1 MSRLQAEH
9 PYASDSP
16 LAAPLVPSPLSEAQ
30 RRRLLV
36 DWNTSARSYP
46 HELCAHTLFEAQ
58 AARTPNADALIFESR
73 TISYRALNRR
83 ANQIA
88 RALQARGVGPDT
100 LIGLA
105 MDRSVEQIV
114 GVLGILKAGAAYVP
128 LDPKYPAER
137 LALMLADTAAP
148 LVLTQRHLYERL
160 PTAHAQILVIDE
172 QPDTTAADDE
182 NPVSAVSADSL
193 AYVIYTSGST
203 GTPKGVLIDHRGL
216 VNHTFAMIESHAL
229 QASDRVLQFSSL
241 GFDASAA
248 TLFPALS
255 AGAALVLPV
264 GAPTELVGDQLTRLC
279 EHEQITILQ
288 LPASIWHQWVDTL
301 WLHRQPL
308 QAPIRVL
315 LVGGESPSVEKLRL
329 WARLAGR
336 RMKFLNAYG
345 PTEAAITTTLYELNC
360 DEATAATITSIP
372 MGRPLPN
379 KQVYILDPYQQLVPI
394 GTTGEIYIGGIGL
407 ARGYLN
413 RPDLTAERFISW
425 SPPGPGD
432 AGPGAPI
439 RLYRTGDLARYRAD
453 GQIEFLGRVDHQIKI
468 RGYRIE
474 LGEIEAVLR
483 QHPQVRDTVVIA
495 REDVPGL
502 PQLVAYVVPQPPEAA
517 APPGGRLDAELSMF
531 LWTKLPAFM
540 IPAQFVPIAAIP
552 LNANGK
558 LDRKALPTP
567 GELSQ
572 APQPADRPESPE
584 EIILANIWAQVLGR
598 AYIGSTD
605 NFFALGGHSLA
616 AARAVALAGTMFD
629 RKLPLR
635 MLFEAPTVSAFVR
648 AMHGHDESLAVPKP
662 EALRAQA
669 VLDPAIR
676 PAAPWRPGP
685 NPPQAILLTGVTGY
699 LGAFLLHEL
708 LARTAAQIYCL
719 IRADDQHHAMLRL
732 KQTLAR
738 YRIGGEGWQQ
748 RVTLIV
754 GDLRKPLLGV
764 EPELFQR
771 LAGTIDQIYHSAAEV
786 HYLHPYAA
794 LKQSNVDGTI
804 EVLRL
809 ACIEK
814 VKPVHYIS
822 TLAVALSADHE
833 GTIAEDAPVQGCTS
847 IKGYDQSKWVAEMI
861 VAEARARGLPAAIY
875 RPGRIGGHSLTGVG
889 NPDDFLTR
897 LICGC
902 VQLGV
907 APDIP
912 LVESLLPVDVAAQAI
927 VHLAQQ
933 PDLANT
939 TFHLHNPQHISWAWI
954 VDTLQDLGYAIRRV
968 PYDEWH
974 RAMVSVVPS
983 DPDHAL
989 YSLMSFFPQDIA
1001 GADWIDVLSRYQFD
1015 ITNTLAGLAGSD
1027 IRIPAIDAAILDHMV
1042 VDFVQQ
1048 ALIAEPLLARRA
1060 AYAEPAAI
1068 AP

>member
-1 MSRLQAEH
+1 MSRLLTEY
-9 PYASDSP
+9 PYAPESP
-16 LAAPLVPSPLSEAQ
+16 PAAPTVPLTLSETQ
-30 RRRLLV
+30 RRKLLV
-36 DWNTSARSYP
+36 DWNASTRDYP
-46 HELCAHTLFEAQ
+46 YHICVHTLFEEQ
-58 AARTPNADALIFESR
+58 AARTPAATALVFEGR
-73 TISYRALNRR
+73 AISYRTLNRR
-83 ANQIA
+83 ANQLA
-88 RALQARGVGPDT
+88 HDLQAYGAGPDT

-105 MDRSVEQIV
+105 MERSIEQIV

-137 LALMLADTAAP
+137 LALMLADTQAP
-148 LVLTQRHLYERL
+148 LVLTQHHLYERL
-160 PTAHAQILVIDE
+160 PADYARTIVIDE
-172 QPDTTAADDE
+172 HPETSEADDE
-182 NPVSAVSADSL
+182 NPTSAADADSL

-203 GTPKGVLIDHRGL
+203 GVPKGVLIDHRGL

-229 QASDRVLQFSSL
+229 QPSDRVLQFSSL

-248 TLFPALS
+248 TLFPALL
-255 AGAALVLPV
+255 AGSALVLPV

-279 EHEQITILQ
+279 EHEQITVLQ

-329 WARLAGR
+329 WARLTGR

-345 PTEAAITTTLYELNC
+345 PTEAAITTTLFELPC

-379 KQVYILDPYQQLVPI
+379 KQVYILDPAQQLVPI
-394 GTTGEIYIGGIGL
+394 GSTGEIYIGGIGL

-413 RPDLTAERFISW
+413 RPDLTAERFLTVHTLNRS
-425 SPPGPGD
+425 GV
-432 AGPGAPI
+432 

-474 LGEIEAVLR
+474 LGEIESALR
-483 QHPQVRDTVVIA
+483 QHPQVRDTAVVA

-502 PQLVAYVVPQPPEAA
+502 PQLVAYIVPQTPGEAA
-517 APPGGRLDAELSMF
+517 LAGGRLDAELSMF

-540 IPAQFVPIAAIP
+540 IPAQFVPIAALP

-558 LDRKALPTP
+558 LDRKALPAP
-567 GELSQ
+567 GALSQ
-572 APQPADRPESPE
+572 APQPADRPESPA

-598 AYIGSTD
+598 AHIGSTD

-635 MLFEAPTVSAFVR
+635 MLFEAPTVATFVR
-648 AMHGHDESLAVPKP
+648 AMHNQGESLSVPKP

-676 PAAPWRPGP
+676 PAAPWKPSQT
-685 NPPQAILLTGVTGY
+685 PPQAIFLTGVTGY

-708 LARTAAQIYCL
+708 LARTTAQIYCL
-719 IRADDQHHAMLRL
+719 IRADDQHHALLRL

-738 YRIGGEGWQQ
+738 YQIGGEGWQE
-748 RVTLIV
+748 RVVLIV
-754 GDLRKPLLGV
+754 GDLRKPLLGI

-771 LAGTIDQIYHSAAEV
+771 LASTIEVIYHSAAEV

-794 LKQSNVDGTI
+794 LKQSNVDGTV
-804 EVLRL
+804 EVLRM
-809 ACIEK
+809 ACIER

-822 TLAVALSADHE
+822 TLAVALAADHE
-833 GTIAEDAPVQGCTS
+833 GTIYEDEPAQICTS

-875 RPGRIGGHSLTGVG
+875 RPGRIGGHSRTGVG

-902 VQLGV
+902 VQLGL

-912 LVESLLPVDVAAQAI
+912 LVESLLPVDVAAQTI
-927 VHLAQQ
+927 VHLSQQ
-933 PDLANT
+933 PALANT
-939 TFHLHNPQHISWAWI
+939 TFHLHNPQQVGWAWM
-954 VDTLQDLGYAIRRV
+954 VDTLQDRGYTIRRI
-968 PYDEWH
+968 PYDAWYQTLI
-974 RAMVSVVPS
+974 STVPA

-989 YSLMSFFPQDIA
+989 HSLMSFFPQDLA
-1001 GADWIDVLSRYQFD
+1001 AAEWIDILSRYQFD
-1015 ITNTLAGLAGSD
+1015 ISNTLAGLIGSD
-1027 IRIPAIDAAILDHMV
+1027 IHIPEIDAAILEQMV
-1042 VDFVQQ
+1042 VDFLQQ
-1048 ALIAEPLLARRA
+1048 ALIAEPIPSRRVAATDAFTLAR
-1060 AYAEPAAI
+1060 
-1068 AP
+1068 